1 MQIRRRQFI
10 KNLVTASV
18 SIALFTFSK
27 ISFGKW
33 LLADFKHRSI
43 EKTLQELFPDKVIK
57 KSRKIKLKLPKTA
70 ENGNVVPI
78 TITSTIDN
86 IESVY
91 ILSEKNP
98 VPLVAKF
105 TLDPS
110 LEPYIGARFKMQETC
125 DVIVIVKAGEEYF
138 QARQKVKVTIGGCG
152 G

>member
-1 MQIRRRQFI
+1 MQISRRQFI
-10 KNLVTASV
+10 KNLLTSTVTV
-18 SIALFTFSK
+18 ALFTFSK

-57 KSRKIKLKLPKTA
+57 NSRKIKLKLPKTA

-98 VPLVAKF
+98 VPLIAKF

-125 DVIVIVKAGEEYF
+125 DVIVIVKAGDEYF
-138 QARQKVKVTIGGCG
+138 QTRQTVKVTIGGCG

>member
-110 LEPYIGARFKMQETC
+110 LEPYIGTRFKMQETC

>member
-1 MQIRRRQFI
+1 MSISRRQFI
-10 KNLVTASV
+10 KNIVTSSV
-18 SIALFTFSK
+18 TVALFTFSK

-33 LLADFKHRSI
+33 LITDFYHRSI
-43 EKTLQELFPDKVIK
+43 EKTLQDLFPDKVIK
-57 KSRKIKLKLPKTA
+57 NSRKIKLKLPKTA

-78 TITSTIDN
+78 TITSSIENIDT
-86 IESVY
+86 VY
-91 ILSEKNP
+91 IFSEKNP

-105 TLDPS
+105 TLDPD

-125 DVIVIVKAGEEYF
+125 DVIVIVKAGDEYF